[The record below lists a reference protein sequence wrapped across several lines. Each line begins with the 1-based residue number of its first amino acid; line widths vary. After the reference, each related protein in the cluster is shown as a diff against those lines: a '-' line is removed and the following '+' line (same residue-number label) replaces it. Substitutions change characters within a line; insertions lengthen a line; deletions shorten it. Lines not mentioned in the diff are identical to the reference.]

1 MSQLTYQK
9 TMTAAYEGGHAEIET
24 VIPVRN
30 NSGAIIPWGR
40 AVVFDAGAGTTDL
53 AARLPSGST
62 DVILGALMYDHSHE
76 SAEATG
82 LADDNM
88 GSVVSHGQVWMFAE
102 QAVTPADPVFVRYNA
117 AGGTGTS
124 PAVGQVRKDADT
136 AKAVAATNARFR
148 TSAAA
153 GGLVLVEWNVP

>member
-1 MSQLTYQK
+1 MPRVAQFGIALGALGIVLTLMGLFPGVTGMEPTLGIGITQ
-9 TMTAAYEGGHAEIET
+9 I
-24 VIPVRN
+24 
-30 NSGAIIPWGR
+30 SAILIG
-40 AVVFDAGAGTTDL
+40 FL
-53 AARLPSGST
+53 LL
-62 DVILGALMYDHSHE
+62 ILGALIYDHSHE

-82 LADDNM
+82 LADDKM
-88 GSVVSHGQVWMFAE
+88 GSVVSHGQVWMFTE

-148 TSAAA
+148 TGAAA